1 MAEIRLEENKPK
13 FKDLINALAGKY
25 PFTTYIIEKDYYLNK
40 LLIAI
45 EEFCQDRLVIKGGT
59 ALNKVYLG
67 HYRMSE
73 DLDFISIIKKPLA
86 ARKERSKGMDFL
98 RDVLDEIC
106 KKSNLV
112 CKDKRGKGANLS
124 TQYFF
129 SFEYDSIIT
138 NTKGIL
144 TLEVSQRNNPILQPQ
159 KKSIDHIFK
168 DPFTDEYLFPAGI
181 VLCLEFKELVAEKT
195 RAMITREEIASRDL
209 FDLQYLYD
217 AKFIFLG
224 KDYIKLLKQKLREDN
239 FSDNLSCYRT
249 NFGRSD
255 EEISRLKGKIED
267 ELFPVIS
274 PKQTEEFDIDETL
287 NLFNSIFEKMI
298 KKDKNEKKE
307 KI

>member
-13 FKDLINALAGKY
+13 FKDLINVLSGKY
-25 PFTTYIIEKDYYLNK
+25 PFTTYMIEKDYYLTK

-45 EEFCQDRLVIKGGT
+45 EEFCQDRLVIKGGI
-59 ALNKVYLG
+59 ALNKVFLG

-73 DLDFISIIKKPLA
+73 DLDFISIIKKPLVT
-86 ARKERSKGMDFL
+86 RKDRTKAIDFL

-106 KKSNLV
+106 KKSNLL
-112 CKDKRGKGANLS
+112 CKDKRGKGVNLS

-129 SFEYDSIIT
+129 NFEYDSIIT
-138 NTKGIL
+138 NTGGTL
-144 TLEVSQRNNPILQPQ
+144 TLEVSQSNNPILQPQ

-168 DPFTDEYLFPAGI
+168 DPFTDEYLFPAGT

-209 FDLQYLYD
+209 FDLQHLYD
-217 AKFIFLG
+217 AKFNFLD
-224 KDYIKLLKQKLREDN
+224 KDYIKLLKQKLRENN
-239 FSDNLSCYRT
+239 FSDDLSRYRT

-255 EEISRLKGKIED
+255 EEISRLKGRIEA

-274 PKQTEEFDIDETL
+274 PKQTEEFDVDKTL
-287 NLFNSIFEKMI
+287 NLFNSTFEKMI
-298 KKDKNEKKE
+298 KKDKNEKK